1 MQRISSDNTYKK
13 AANRRSLR
21 KCLFRRS
28 SQPSCWLRS
37 VGPRQE
43 KPAEHVDHDHDTGVV
58 RGILCFTC
66 NVALGNIKDRRD
78 LLLGLVD
85 YLEAHAPEVAAARD
99 LASHRLS
106 VVLPVEPGPVSARIG
121 QRVQVAPMVWRLT
134 VAA

>member
-1 MQRISSDNTYKK
+1 VSIPSIEPAQLL
-13 AANRRSLR
+13 AQ
-21 KCLFRRS
+21 KCRT
-28 SQPSCWLRS
+28 P
-37 VGPRQE
+37 PE

-121 QRVQVAPMVWRLT
+121 QRVQVAPGVWRLT